1 VTAGAG
7 PPQGFETFEACFKS
21 LALRDVLDGG
31 GLARWL
37 LPSRRG
43 GGGDRPGGGEAWLP
57 RQCGRVAIV
66 CGCIAGLTLVIAAT
80 QAPVAVRARPPG
92 GRDA

>member
-1 VTAGAG
+1 
-7 PPQGFETFEACFKS
+7 
-21 LALRDVLDGG
+21 
-31 GLARWL
+31 
-37 LPSRRG
+37 
-43 GGGDRPGGGEAWLP
+43 
-57 RQCGRVAIV
+57 V